1 MIGAGWA
8 GAATAVALPP
18 VRRIIRHTVPGRRGA
33 GSSVRAVIGVLVIA
47 SCIVLV
53 ALAVLG
59 LATTAL
65 NRPPDRQHRLG
76 VAVCEVLLVIQ
87 AAIAA
92 FRVLAGGVTLPEQST
107 FLIYLVVSVC
117 VLPIALQFATAGSN
131 QAVGG
136 AAGEQA
142 EPAEPPS
149 RWGGAVI
156 AVGAIGTLVAVLR
169 LQGLWA
175 AGGA

>member
-1 MIGAGWA
+1 M
-8 GAATAVALPP
+8 
-18 VRRIIRHTVPGRRGA
+18 
-33 GSSVRAVIGVLVIA
+33 RAVIGVLVIA
-47 SCIVLV
+47 SLIVLV

-59 LATTAL
+59 LATTVL
-65 NRPPDRQHRLG
+65 NRPPDRQHRYG
-76 VAVCEVLLVIQ
+76 VAVCEVVLVIQ

-92 FRVLAGGVTLPEQST
+92 FRVLVGGVTLPEQST
-107 FLIYLVVSVC
+107 FLIYLVVSIA

-131 QAVGG
+131 QAVG
-136 AAGEQA
+136 AEAGEHT
-142 EPAEPPS
+142 EPPS

-175 AGGA
+175 AGGV